1 MKFSIRFIAFI
12 CLGFLSTSALPERFA
27 VGVGVHLGQEKITFD
42 QVRALLSQMPN
53 VSIRDEIFWHR
64 VERKPGLL
72 EIGPDLGGLM
82 NAIYYSGS
90 GAKALVILNYGN
102 KFYGGGQPQS
112 SDQRAAFRRYVEVVV
127 GRLRGRVFGYEIW
140 NEWNIGGGNPPGGPR
155 WGAPELYSLLVQEAV
170 PAIRKLDPGAHV
182 TCGSLADMNM
192 EWLGA
197 FVKSSGFALCD
208 SLSLHPY
215 VFLARTRNQPEL
227 IFDFVSKAREVLVRE
242 GYGNKKILITEIGW
256 PSHAGKGGHFD
267 VRVAS
272 YLSQFYLMAPFAEGL
287 SGAWWYELVDSG
299 LDKTNKEH
307 NFGLFDSS
315 LAPKPPFY
323 SFRFVSGILAKATPF
338 SLQKNAPVRRVATYK
353 LDAGGFVSAVW
364 SANGDPIQLK
374 VVVGDI
380 DVARLMNGAEVDIS
394 SGFLVVDES
403 PVYFFHRES
412 RLPFRE

>member
-1 MKFSIRFIAFI
+1 MKFSIRLIAFVFLI
-12 CLGFLSTSALPERFA
+12 LLSTSAFPERFA

-42 QVRALLSQMPN
+42 QFRALLSQLPN

-64 VERKPGLL
+64 VERKPGIL
-72 EIGPDLGGLM
+72 EIGPDLRGLM
-82 NAIYYSGS
+82 NAIDYSAV

-112 SDQRAAFRRYVEVVV
+112 SAERAAFRRYAEHVVD
-127 GRLRGRVFGYEIW
+127 RLRGRVFGYEIW
-140 NEWNIGGGNPPGGPR
+140 NEWNIGGGNLPGGPR
-155 WGAPELYSLLVQEAV
+155 WGGAELYSLLIQETV
-170 PAIRKLDPGAHV
+170 PAIRTSDPRAHI

-192 EWLGA
+192 EWLRA

-227 IFDFVSKAREVLVRE
+227 IFDFVSKAREILARE
-242 GYGNKKILITEIGW
+242 GYADKKILITEIGW

-307 NFGLFDSS
+307 NFGLFDSN
-315 LAPKPPFY
+315 LAPKPPFF
-323 SFRFVSGILAKATPF
+323 SFRFVSGILAKAIPF
-338 SLQKNAPVRRVATYK
+338 SLQKSTSVRRVATYK

-364 SANGDPIQLK
+364 STNGDPLQLK
-374 VVVGDI
+374 LAVGDI
-380 DVARLMNGAEVDIS
+380 DTARSMNGAEVDVS
-394 SGFLVVDES
+394 SGVLVVDES